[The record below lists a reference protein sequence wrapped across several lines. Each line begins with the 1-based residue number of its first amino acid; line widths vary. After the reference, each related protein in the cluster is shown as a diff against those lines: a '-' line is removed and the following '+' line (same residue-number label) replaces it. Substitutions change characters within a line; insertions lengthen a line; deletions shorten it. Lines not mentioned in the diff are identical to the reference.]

1 MKLSIVVGTTAIV
14 SLAVGSAAGYFIAL
28 KILDKKYQDQL
39 QQEVE
44 STKKFYAKLYKKDE
58 FQTPESTI
66 KEIAPGAAEAAAAL
80 LNYKGISDAAFEVVD
95 EKREFAQQVL
105 HNIFAEKTT
114 EEISDKE
121 KRNRTE
127 EAPYILSKDEFMES
141 DSDYTQSTVTYFG
154 GDKVLVDSREDI
166 IEDVDMTVGEGNLE
180 RFGHGSGDPNV
191 LYVRNDRL
199 EIEFEILLSQ
209 GKYSKE
215 VAGLEE

>member
-14 SLAVGSAAGYFIAL
+14 SLAAGSAAGYFIAL

-80 LNYKGISDAAFEVVD
+80 INYQGLGKSFEVVD
-95 EKREFAQQVL
+95 QRTEFVEEVL
-105 HNIFAEKTT
+105 SNIFSDKTT
-114 EEISDKE
+114 EEISEKE

-127 EAPYILSKDEFMES
+127 EAPYILTKDEFMEN
-141 DSDYTQSTVTYFG
+141 DSEYTQSTVTYFG
-154 GDKVLVDSREDI
+154 GDKVLIDSREDM
-166 IEDVDMTVGEGNLE
+166 IEEIDMTVGLGNLE

-199 EIEFEILLSQ
+199 ELEFEILLSR

>member
-14 SLAVGSAAGYFIAL
+14 SLAAGSAAGYFIAL
-28 KILDKKYQDQL
+28 KILEKKYEGRL
-39 QQEVE
+39 QEEVE

-58 FQTPESTI
+58 FQTPESTM

-80 LNYKGISDAAFEVVD
+80 INYQGRGSKSFEVVD
-95 EKREFAQQVL
+95 TKKEFVEEVL
-105 HNIFAEKTT
+105 SNIFSDTTT
-114 EEISDKE
+114 EEISEKE
-121 KRNRTE
+121 KRDRTE
-127 EAPYILSKDEFMES
+127 EAPYILTKDEFMEN
-141 DSDYTQSTVTYFG
+141 DSEYTQSTVTYFG
-154 GDKVLVDSREDI
+154 GDKVLIDSREDM
-166 IEDVDMTVGEGNLE
+166 IEEVDMTVGEGNLE

-199 EIEFEILLSQ
+199 ELEFEILLSR

>member
-1 MKLSIVVGTTAIV
+1 MKLGIVVGITAGV
-14 SLAVGSAAGYFIAL
+14 SLTVGSLAGYFVAMRRL
-28 KILDKKYQDQL
+28 DAKYQEQLQEELDK
-39 QQEVE
+39 
-44 STKKFYAKLYKKDE
+44 TKEYYKRLYKKDDFE
-58 FQTPESTI
+58 TPESTLRV
-66 KEIAPGAAEAAAAL
+66 IAPGAAEAAAAL
-80 LNYKGISDAAFEVVD
+80 LNYKGMSDAAFEVVD

>member
-14 SLAVGSAAGYFIAL
+14 SLAVGSAVGYFIAL

>member
-14 SLAVGSAAGYFIAL
+14 SLAAGSAAGYFIAL
-28 KILDKKYQDQL
+28 KILEKKYEGRL
-39 QQEVE
+39 QEEVE

-58 FQTPESTI
+58 FQTPESTM

-80 LNYKGISDAAFEVVD
+80 INYQGRSQAFQVVD
-95 EKREFAQQVL
+95 TRTEFVEEVL
-105 HNIFAEKTT
+105 SNIFSDTTT

-121 KRNRTE
+121 KQNRTE
-127 EAPYILSKDEFMES
+127 EAPYILTKDEFMEN
-141 DSDYTQSTVTYFG
+141 DSEYTQSTVTYFA
-154 GDKVLVDSREDI
+154 GDKVLIDSREDM
-166 IEDVDMTVGEGNLE
+166 IEEVDMTVGEGNLE

-199 EIEFEILLSQ
+199 ELEFEILLSR

>member
-1 MKLSIVVGTTAIV
+1 MNVKLVIGATGLVTFLAGSVAGFFVAQWKLSKE
-14 SLAVGSAAGYFIAL
+14 YE
-28 KILDKKYQDQL
+28 DQL
-39 QQEVE
+39 QKEVE

-80 LNYKGISDAAFEVVD
+80 INYQGRGSKSFEVVD
-95 EKREFAQQVL
+95 TRKEFVEEVL
-105 HNIFAEKTT
+105 SNIFSDTTT
-114 EEISDKE
+114 EEISEKE

-127 EAPYILSKDEFMES
+127 EAPYILTKDEFMEN
-141 DSDYTQSTVTYFG
+141 DSEYTQSTVTYFG
-154 GDKVLVDSREDI
+154 GDKVLIDSREDM
-166 IEDVDMTVGEGNLE
+166 IEEVDMTVGLGNLE

-199 EIEFEILLSQ
+199 ELEFEILLSR